1 MLKFLINFRKKFNI
15 SVRIL
20 NAEKGRPAYG
30 QVGLWW
36 LFTVGCVWF
45 YQTKSTE
52 GPFGMLSRIGVPAG
66 GSSIWPVASL

>member
-1 MLKFLINFRKKFNI
+1 MLKFIINFRKKFNI
-15 SVRIL
+15 SVCNL

-30 QVGLWW
+30 QVGLWC
-36 LFTVGCVWF
+36 LFTVGCVRF

-66 GSSIWPVASL
+66 GSSIWSVASL